1 VLRNTVLALIL
12 ALGICLS
19 PLTADAQQAAKVPR
33 IGFLRTFPAPE
44 MEKAFRQGLQELG
57 YVEGQNLLIEQRY
70 WNGNADRLAE
80 VVAELL
86 RLKVDVIVAPTTTEI
101 EAARKGTTTTPIVM
115 VAGSDPVALG
125 FITSLARPGGNITGL
140 TNLSAEVTPKRL
152 QLLKDA
158 IPRLA
163 RVAALYN
170 PVDRAATAEQ
180 RDLESAA
187 RSLGMKLWPL
197 EVRGPGDL
205 DGAFAAAVKG
215 QAGALLVLSGP
226 TASAYRVR
234 LVELAAKYRLP
245 ASFHERLFVEAGG
258 LMSYGPDIPD
268 LFRRSATYVDKL
280 LKGAKP
286 AELPVEQPTKFDL
299 AINLKTARALGSVA
313 PWRGGHD
320 ITLHATA

>member
-1 VLRNTVLALIL
+1 VLVLIL

-33 IGFLRTFPAPE
+33 VGFLRTFPVPE
-44 MEKAFRQGLQELG
+44 LEKAFRQGLQELG
-57 YVEGQNLLIEQRY
+57 YVEGQNIVIEQRY

-86 RLKVDVIVAPTTTEI
+86 RLKVDVIVAPTAPEI
-101 EAARKGTTTTPIVM
+101 EAARRGTTTTPIVM
-115 VAGSDPVALG
+115 VTSADPVASG
-125 FITSLARPGGNITGL
+125 FVTSLARPGGNITGL
-140 TNLSAEVTPKRL
+140 TNLRAEVTPKLL

-170 PVDRAATAEQ
+170 PVDRAAAAEQ
-180 RDLESAA
+180 KDLESAA

-197 EVRGPGDL
+197 EVRGPGDF
-205 DGAFAAAVKG
+205 DSAFAAAVKG
-215 QAGALLVLSGP
+215 QAGALLVLGGA
-226 TASAYRVR
+226 TTFAHRGR

-245 ASFHERLFVEAGG
+245 ASFSDRLFVEAGG
-258 LMSYGPDIPD
+258 LMSYGPHIPD

-286 AELPVEQPTKFDL
+286 AELPVEQPTKFDF
-299 AINLKTARALGSVA
+299 AINFKTAKALGLSLPPSLAVRA
-313 PWRGGHD
+313 D
-320 ITLHATA
+320 YVIQ

>member
-1 VLRNTVLALIL
+1 VLALIV

-33 IGFLRTFPAPE
+33 VGFLRTFPVPE

-57 YVEGQNLLIEQRY
+57 YVEGQNIVIEQRY
-70 WNGNADRLAE
+70 WNGNTDRLAE

-86 RLKVDVIVAPTTTEI
+86 RLNVAVIVAPTSPEI
-101 EAARKGTTTTPIVM
+101 EAARRGSATTPIVM
-115 VAGSDPVALG
+115 VAGGDPVAQG
-125 FITSLARPGGNITGL
+125 FVTSLARPGGNITGL
-140 TNLSAEVTPKRL
+140 TDLRAEVTAKRL
-152 QLLKDA
+152 QFLKDA
-158 IPRLA
+158 VPRLA

-170 PVDRAATAEQ
+170 PVDRAATTAQ

-187 RSLGMKLWPL
+187 RSLGVKLLPL
-197 EVRGPGDL
+197 ETRGPGDF
-205 DGAFAAAVKG
+205 DSAFAAAVKG
-215 QAGALLVLSGP
+215 QAGALLVVSGATP
-226 TASAYRVR
+226 SAHRGR

-245 ASFHERLFVEAGG
+245 TSFHERLFVEVGG
-258 LMSYGPDIPD
+258 LMSYGPHIPD

-299 AINLKTARALGSVA
+299 AINLKTARALGLALPPSLAVRA
-313 PWRGGHD
+313 D
-320 ITLHATA
+320 YVIQ